1 MRDMRC
7 KTEEAYVSPLFFILV
22 LPAAKGCENLI
33 KNKINKKEK
42 SKMDKYRTFL
52 YVALTGSMA
61 ALVVTCYFSMWKKIP
76 SNIKIKAGV
85 EQTLDLQV
93 PASGEIYKDA
103 VAVSGLTKSNI
114 PEDSIHINLLKPVTI
129 KANAIEKYVLDLKLF
144 GIIPLKTVDVQVI
157 QNRTLTPAGIPIGIY
172 VKTEGVLVI
181 GIGEFTGEDGQ
192 KLSPS
197 RYILQSGDYIMQVND
212 EAISGK
218 ADFVEKVKHSE
229 GQEMVLKV
237 KRGEEELLLRVRPVT
252 SQSGDYKIGIWIRDN
267 AQGVGT
273 MTYINES
280 AGFGALGHGINDVD
294 TSTLMELEKGTL
306 YHTEIIGITRG
317 SNGAPGE
324 LTGYIEYDDTNVIGE
339 IKENTLEGIFG
350 TCNEQIYGNI
360 MFEPL
365 PIGLKLEIQKGPAQ
379 IICSIDGTPRYYDI
393 EILEVHLDNNN
404 VNRGIVLRITDP
416 ELLALTGGIVQG
428 MSGSPIVQNEKIIGA
443 VTHVLVQ
450 DATSGYGIFIENMLL
465 H

>member
-1 MRDMRC
+1 MR
-7 KTEEAYVSPLFFILV
+7 
-22 LPAAKGCENLI
+22 
-33 KNKINKKEK
+33 KIRNNQKKEK
-42 SKMDKYRTFL
+42 TNLDKYRTCL
-52 YVALTGSMA
+52 YIALTGSIA
-61 ALVVTCYFSMWKKIP
+61 ALLFTCYFALWNKIP

-85 EQTLDLQV
+85 DQTLDFQV
-93 PASGEIYKDA
+93 PASGEIYREA
-103 VAVSGLTKSNI
+103 VEVSGLTKSNI
-114 PEDSIHINLLKPVTI
+114 PEESIHVNLGRPVTL

-157 QNRTLTPAGIPIGIY
+157 QDRTLTPAGIPIGIY

-181 GIGEFTGEDGQ
+181 GIGEFMGEDGQ

-197 RYILQSGDYIMQVND
+197 QYILRSGDYIMQVND
-212 EAISGK
+212 EIIAGK
-218 ADFVEKVKHSE
+218 TDFVEKVKHSE
-229 GQEMVLKV
+229 GQELVLKV
-237 KRGEEELLLRVRPVT
+237 KRDEEVLSLRVKPET

-273 MTYINES
+273 MTYINEN
-280 AGFGALGHGINDVD
+280 ADFGALGHGINDVD

-339 IKENTLEGIFG
+339 IKENTSEGIFG
-350 TCNEQIYGNI
+350 TCNNQIYGNI
-360 MFEPL
+360 MFEPM
-365 PIGLKLEIQKGPAQ
+365 PIGLKQEIQKGPAQ

-393 EILEVHLDNNN
+393 EILEIHLDNDN
-404 VNRGIVLRITDP
+404 VNRGIVLRITDQ
-416 ELLALTGGIVQG
+416 ELLNLTGGIVQG
-428 MSGSPIVQNEKIIGA
+428 MSGSPIVQNGKIIGA